1 VSPRAPDRGLL
12 ASRRVGGAAHGR
24 SRAIPAALLLALA
37 VAGCATG
44 AAEPRAVPPAPVAAP
59 AAPTATTPAPPPV
72 PELPGGGTTLF
83 PGRRMVALYGRPGS
97 AAMGVLGEQGIERSV
112 QRIRRLAEE
121 YRPLTQDTVVPA
133 FEIVTTVASA
143 SPGADGDYSAESRV
157 ADLVPWVDAAA
168 AAGIYVVLDLQP
180 GRSDFLSQA
189 KLYADLLVR
198 PNVGLAL
205 DPEWRL
211 GPGQRHRV
219 QVGSVDAA
227 EINRVSGWLAGLT
240 RDHGLPQKLLMMHQF
255 RVAMIKNRAGL
266 VTDRDE
272 LSVVIHADGFGTSTE
287 KAETWAA
294 LHESSPAGITWGW
307 KNFVDEDRPMYTPA
321 QTLAVGPTTP
331 AFVSYQ

>member
-1 VSPRAPDRGLL
+1 VE
-12 ASRRVGGAAHGR
+12 GAAHGR
-24 SRAIPAALLLALA
+24 SRALPASLLLVLA
-37 VAGCATG
+37 IVAGCATG
-44 AAEPRAVPPAPVAAP
+44 AAEPRALPPAPAAAP
-59 AAPTATTPAPPPV
+59 DAPTATTAAPPPV

-97 AAMGVLGEQGIERSV
+97 PAMGVLGEQGIERSV
-112 QRIRRLAEE
+112 QRAQRLAQE
-121 YRPLTQDTVVPA
+121 YRPLTEDTVVPA
-133 FEIVTTVASA
+133 FEIVTTVASS
-143 SPGADGDYSAESRV
+143 SPGADGDYSVESRV

-180 GRSDFLSQA
+180 GRSDFLAQA
-189 KLYADLLVR
+189 KLYADLLAR

-211 GPGQRHRV
+211 GPGQMHRV

-227 EINRVSGWLAGLT
+227 EVDRVSGWLADLT
-240 RDHGLPQKLLMMHQF
+240 RDHGLPQKLLMLHQF
-255 RVAMIKNRAGL
+255 RTAMIRNRAGL

-272 LSVVIHADGFGTSTE
+272 LSVVIHADGFGTSAE
-287 KAETWAA
+287 KAKTWAA
-294 LHESSPAGITWGW
+294 LHEASPAGITWGW

>member
-44 AAEPRAVPPAPVAAP
+44 AAEPREVPPAPVAAP

-240 RDHGLPQKLLMMHQF
+240 RDHGLPQKLLMIHQF